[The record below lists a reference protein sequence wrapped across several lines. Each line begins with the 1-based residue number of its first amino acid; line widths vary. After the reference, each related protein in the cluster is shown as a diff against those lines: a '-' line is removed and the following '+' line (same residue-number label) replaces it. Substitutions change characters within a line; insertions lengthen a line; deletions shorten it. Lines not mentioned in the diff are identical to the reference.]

1 MNAITKQEAGA
12 LPALRISEDELCA
25 VLQNSIYPGAQIE
38 SIKMVLGYCKA
49 KNLDPMQKPVH
60 IVPMMVSMGKD
71 ERGKDKKGMRDV
83 VMPGIGLYRHEAAK
97 TGQYVGMSDPAFGP
111 TKTLNFKSTRW
122 VDNGNGRAPVQEDA
136 SIEYPEWCSVTVKR
150 LVGGTVCEFPARE
163 YWLENY
169 ATKGNDSAEPN
180 AMWRKRPFGQL
191 AKCAEAQALRK
202 AFPGEAGAQPT
213 AEELEGKTTFD
224 DGNTIE
230 GDVRTVDP
238 SKASPTPQAKPA
250 WPDDAFDKQAPRWQ
264 KAVESGLKTVDEIL
278 TMAATKGAL
287 TPAQEA
293 KVRAF
298 KKAEPAP
305 ATEAPKVT
313 YAQVAEK
320 LHAAKD
326 QQALDDAATLIGE
339 VADPEQR
346 KELTAIYDQRAA
358 GFQE

>member
-1 MNAITKQEAGA
+1 MNAITKHEAGA
-12 LPALRISEDELCA
+12 LPALRMSEEELCI

-49 KNLDPMQKPVH
+49 KGLDPMQKPVH
-60 IVPMMVSMGKD
+60 IVPMMVSAGKD
-71 ERGKDKKGMRDV
+71 ERGKERKAMRDV
-83 VMPGIGLYRHEAAK
+83 VMPGVGLYRHEAAK
-97 TGQYVGMSDPAFGP
+97 TGQYVGMSDPTFGP
-111 TKTLNFKSTRW
+111 TKTLQFKATRW

-136 SIEYPEWCSVTVKR
+136 TIDYPEWCSVTVKR
-150 LVGGTVCEFPARE
+150 LVGGVVCEFPARE

-224 DGNTIE
+224 GDTIE
-230 GDVRTVDP
+230 GEARVVTDP
-238 SKASPTPQAKPA
+238 GKTPTPAAKPA

-264 KAVESGLKTVDEIL
+264 KAVEAGLKSVEDIL

-287 TPAQEA
+287 TPEQEA
-293 KVRAF
+293 RVRAF

-305 ATEAPKVT
+305 AAEKPAVT
-313 YAQVAEK
+313 FAQVANG
-320 LHAAKD
+320 LHKAKD
-326 QQALDDAATLIGE
+326 QQALDDAASLITA
-339 VADPEQR
+339 VPDQQQQA
-346 KELTAIYDQRAA
+346 ELTQIYEARAA
-358 GFQE
+358 EFKE